1 MAAPIATGM
10 IGRREFIAGLG
21 SAAALPLAAPAQ
33 QSELPVIGF
42 LHAATVES
50 YVSDG
55 PGFAEGLRAA
65 GFAEAQNL
73 AIEYRFANG
82 QPDQLPALATDLV
95 RREVALIVAGG
106 DARAAI
112 AAKAA
117 TSTIPIVFVLGT
129 DPVRLGLVA
138 SLDRPGGNV
147 TGAIFVTTGLMAKKL
162 ALAHEL
168 VPLARSVGYLAEDPQ
183 AYVSDVAMAPTIED
197 LKSEILAAAS
207 LFAWPV
213 IVAEIGRDRDY
224 ERAFATFVERRVGTL
239 VVAPSAVFAN
249 DADEIVAFAARHEIP
264 TICPRR
270 ADVVAG
276 GLMSYG
282 TRQADA
288 WREAG
293 ILVGKI
299 LKGAAPARMPV
310 MQSTRLELVIGQATA
325 KSLGLTVPPSLIGL
339 ADEVIE

>member
-1 MAAPIATGM
+1 M

-21 SAAALPLAAPAQ
+21 SASAFPMAASAQ
-33 QSELPVIGF
+33 RSGLPVIGF

-82 QPDQLPALATDLV
+82 QPDELPALATDLV
-95 RREVALIVAGG
+95 RREVALIAAGG
-106 DARAAI
+106 DARAAV

-117 TSTIPIVFVLGT
+117 TTTLPIVFVLGS

-147 TGAIFVTTGLMAKKL
+147 TGATFITTGLMAKKL

-183 AYVSDVAMAPTIED
+183 AYVSDSAMARTTED

-207 LFAWPV
+207 PLGWAV

-224 ERAFATFVERRVGTL
+224 ERAFATFVEGHIGAL

-249 DADEIVAFAARHEIP
+249 DADEIVAFAAHHQIP

-282 TRQADA
+282 ARQTDA

-299 LKGAAPARMPV
+299 LNGAAPARMPV
-310 MQSTRLELVIGQATA
+310 IQSTRQELVIGQATA

-339 ADEVIE
+339 ADEVVE

>member
-95 RREVALIVAGG
+95 RREVALIMAGG

-224 ERAFATFVERRVGTL
+224 ERAFATFVERWVGTL
-239 VVAPSAVFAN
+239 VVDPSAVFAN